1 MTAPMWEPVF
11 EPDAAMLSNIG
22 DGAIKINQAVPGYFN
37 ADNLRA
43 LTGIER
49 SSLATIQNIDT
60 KTGAVKQAF
69 RKVSTY
75 EITSVLEKHSKGLL
89 TYNNTIRM
97 LIQLGMSRDEA
108 QSILD
113 DKDI

>member
-1 MTAPMWEPVF
+1 MQQY
-11 EPDAAMLSNIG
+11 
-22 DGAIKINQAVPGYFN
+22 KI
-37 ADNLRA
+37 
-43 LTGIER
+43 LTLKR
-49 SSLATIQNIDT
+49 
-60 KTGAVKQAF
+60 GAVKQAF

-97 LIQLGMSRDEA
+97 LIQLGMSRDEE

>member
-1 MTAPMWEPVF
+1 M
-11 EPDAAMLSNIG
+11 
-22 DGAIKINQAVPGYFN
+22 
-37 ADNLRA
+37 
-43 LTGIER
+43 
-49 SSLATIQNIDT
+49 
-60 KTGAVKQAF
+60 
-69 RKVSTY
+69 STY